1 MYNAY
6 LPRKEIAISLFLF
19 TFFISMIFLIAGQI
33 DDNLIIDFL
42 KNDNVKLF
50 LGEVVPDYQ
59 LPSLFGGSGIISFI
73 FSDFKN
79 VIFGMIVPFGF
90 LISILSFMLNT
101 FSLGDYLSKFQI
113 SIIILNIYY
122 MYICALSI
130 DTGFYM
136 TLYTIKRQKEMLK
149 EEIGLFFDR
158 FMFLMMLIIVFNV
171 LWWCFG

>member
-6 LPRKEIAISLFLF
+6 LPRKKIVISLFLF

-73 FSDFKN
+73 FSDFRN

-90 LISILSFMLNT
+90 IISILGFMLNT
-101 FSLGDYLSKFQI
+101 FSLWDYLSKFQI

-149 EEIGLFFDR
+149 EEMGLFFDR
-158 FMFLMMLIIVFNV
+158 FMFLMVLIIVFNV
-171 LWWCFG
+171 LWWCLG